1 MASLCVARA
10 PTAAPR
16 AAPRV
21 RARGAARAARAP
33 RAASMATETG
43 VLYTSDDLEKD
54 VAPPS
59 DADAVIGAAG
69 AEEEPDAAEE
79 ARAHSSPS
87 RVDVAAD
94 RDDAVLHDA
103 VTLERGASA
112 TSAPWVP
119 FSPSGSVCFEVALDA
134 RVDGGLAAVGVSFA
148 PGPDGRPRV
157 AAVSETGAAF
167 GEVNVGDVVLETSEV
182 VMVETETNEPADSAN
197 ASDPASASKKKRFVP
212 RRRWRDSK
220 DASFDECLAAM
231 RSNFSFASG
240 EHASVL
246 SMRLC
251 RDYVSEN
258 AIPMRG
264 EADVAADVRW
274 VDHDGSMEWN
284 EEAIVSGKEWAARHA
299 AGGF

>member
-1 MASLCVARA
+1 MASSLYA
-10 PTAAPR
+10 PTAASR

-21 RARGAARAARAP
+21 RARVAARAARNS
-33 RAASMATETG
+33 RAAAFFTETS
-43 VLYTSDDLEKD
+43 VLYTSADLKED
-54 VAPPS
+54 VAPDP
-59 DADAVIGAAG
+59 AFRAAG
-69 AEEEPDAAEE
+69 GEEGTVAATSESNRE
-79 ARAHSSPS
+79 DPRRAARARSL
-87 RVDVAAD
+87 VDIAGD
-94 RDDAVLHDA
+94 GDDATTDFHDT
-103 VTLERGASA
+103 VVLERGASA

-119 FSPSGSVCFEVALDA
+119 FSPSGSACFEVALDV
-134 RVDGGLAAVGVSFA
+134 RDGLASVGVDFA

-167 GEVNVGDVVLETSEV
+167 GEVKVGDVLLETSEL
-182 VMVETETNEPADSAN
+182 VMIETTEAP
-197 ASDPASASKKKRFVP
+197 SDPANGVGDLSRRFAP
-212 RRRWRDSK
+212 QRRWRDSK

-231 RSNFSFASG
+231 RSNVSFASAGRG
-240 EHASVL
+240 EGADYQPRVL
-246 SMRLC
+246 SLRLC

-264 EADVAADVRW
+264 EADVRW

>member
-1 MASLCVARA
+1 MSSSLCAARA

-21 RARGAARAARAP
+21 RARGAARAARGP
-33 RAASMATETG
+33 RAASVVTETS
-43 VLYTSDDLEKD
+43 VLYTSADLAKD
-54 VAPPS
+54 FAPPS
-59 DADAVIGAAG
+59 ASEAVLPTR
-69 AEEEPDAAEE
+69 EEETVERASSDETPSARTE
-79 ARAHSSPS
+79 ARFEDS
-87 RVDVAAD
+87 V
-94 RDDAVLHDA
+94 

-112 TSAPWVP
+112 MSAPWVP

-134 RVDGGLAAVGVSFA
+134 RDGWASVGLDFE

-157 AAVSETGAAF
+157 SAVAETGAAF
-167 GEVNVGDVVLETSEV
+167 GEVKAGDVVLETREV
-182 VMVETETNEPADSAN
+182 VMVTEKTETGITD
-197 ASDPASASKKKRFVP
+197 FVP
-212 RRRWRDSK
+212 TRRWRDSK
-220 DASFDECLAAM
+220 DGSFEECLASM
-231 RSNFSFASG
+231 RSVVAFGARPGRDASRG
-240 EHASVL
+240 AKDETETSQKIREPSVRVL

-251 RDYVSEN
+251 RDYVGAN

-264 EADVAADVRW
+264 EADVDADVRW

>member
-1 MASLCVARA
+1 MSSSLCAARA

-21 RARGAARAARAP
+21 RALGAARAARGP
-33 RAASMATETG
+33 RAASVVTETS
-43 VLYTSDDLEKD
+43 VLYTSADLAKD
-54 VAPPS
+54 FAPPS
-59 DADAVIGAAG
+59 ASEAVLPTR
-69 AEEEPDAAEE
+69 EEETKRASDETPSARTE
-79 ARAHSSPS
+79 ARFEDS
-87 RVDVAAD
+87 V
-94 RDDAVLHDA
+94 

-112 TSAPWVP
+112 MSAPWVP

-134 RVDGGLAAVGVSFA
+134 RDGWASVGLDFE

-157 AAVSETGAAF
+157 SAVAETGAAF
-167 GEVNVGDVVLETSEV
+167 GEVKAGDVVLETREV
-182 VMVETETNEPADSAN
+182 VMVAENTETGNTV
-197 ASDPASASKKKRFVP
+197 FVP
-212 RRRWRDSK
+212 TRRWRDSK
-220 DASFDECLAAM
+220 DGSFEECLASM
-231 RSNFSFASG
+231 RSVVAFVDAS
-240 EHASVL
+240 ERRDASSGAKEETETSQKIREPSLRVL

-251 RDYVSEN
+251 RDYVGAN

-264 EADVAADVRW
+264 EADVDADVRW

>member
-1 MASLCVARA
+1 M
-10 PTAAPR
+10 
-16 AAPRV
+16 
-21 RARGAARAARAP
+21 
-33 RAASMATETG
+33 
-43 VLYTSDDLEKD
+43 
-54 VAPPS
+54 
-59 DADAVIGAAG
+59 
-69 AEEEPDAAEE
+69 
-79 ARAHSSPS
+79 
-87 RVDVAAD
+87 
-94 RDDAVLHDA
+94 
-103 VTLERGASA
+103 
-112 TSAPWVP
+112 P

-134 RVDGGLAAVGVSFA
+134 RADGGLAAVGVAFA

-182 VMVETETNEPADSAN
+182 VMVETEINDN
-197 ASDPASASKKKRFVP
+197 ASDPASASKKKRFVQ

-220 DASFDECLAAM
+220 DGSFDECLAAM
-231 RSNFSFASG
+231 RSNFSFAFAARDDVDASE

>member
-1 MASLCVARA
+1 
-10 PTAAPR
+10 
-16 AAPRV
+16 
-21 RARGAARAARAP
+21 
-33 RAASMATETG
+33 MATETG

-59 DADAVIGAAG
+59 DADAVTGAAG
-69 AEEEPDAAEE
+69 AEEEPDAASGFSAAAEE
-79 ARAHSSPS
+79 ARAHSSQS

-94 RDDAVLHDA
+94 RNDAVLHDA

-134 RVDGGLAAVGVSFA
+134 RADGGLAAVGVAFA

-197 ASDPASASKKKRFVP
+197 ASDPASASKKKRFVQ

-220 DASFDECLAAM
+220 DGSFDECLAAM
-231 RSNFSFASG
+231 RSNFSFAFAARDDVDASE
-240 EHASVL
+240 EHVSVL

>member
-1 MASLCVARA
+1 
-10 PTAAPR
+10 
-16 AAPRV
+16 
-21 RARGAARAARAP
+21 
-33 RAASMATETG
+33 MATETG

-59 DADAVIGAAG
+59 DADAVTGAAG
-69 AEEEPDAAEE
+69 AEEEPDAASGFSAAAEE

-231 RSNFSFASG
+231 RSNFSFACAARDDVDASG

>member
-1 MASLCVARA
+1 MSSSLCAARA

-21 RARGAARAARAP
+21 RARGAARAARGP
-33 RAASMATETG
+33 RAASVVTETS
-43 VLYTSDDLEKD
+43 VLYTSADLAKD
-54 VAPPS
+54 FAPPS
-59 DADAVIGAAG
+59 ASEAVLPTR
-69 AEEEPDAAEE
+69 EEETKRASDETPSARTE
-79 ARAHSSPS
+79 ARFEDS
-87 RVDVAAD
+87 V
-94 RDDAVLHDA
+94 

-112 TSAPWVP
+112 MSAPWVP

-134 RVDGGLAAVGVSFA
+134 RDGWASVGLDFE

-157 AAVSETGAAF
+157 SAVAETGAAF
-167 GEVNVGDVVLETSEV
+167 GEVKAGDVVLETREV
-182 VMVETETNEPADSAN
+182 VMVTEKTETGNTV
-197 ASDPASASKKKRFVP
+197 FVP
-212 RRRWRDSK
+212 TRRWRDSK
-220 DASFDECLAAM
+220 DGSFEECLASM
-231 RSNFSFASG
+231 RSVVAFVDAKDETEKSRIREPSVR
-240 EHASVL
+240 VL

-251 RDYVSEN
+251 RDYVGAN

-264 EADVAADVRW
+264 EADVDADVRW

>member
-1 MASLCVARA
+1 V
-10 PTAAPR
+10 
-16 AAPRV
+16 V
-21 RARGAARAARAP
+21 
-33 RAASMATETG
+33 TETS
-43 VLYTSDDLEKD
+43 VLYTSADLAKD
-54 VAPPS
+54 APPS
-59 DADAVIGAAG
+59 ASEAVETR
-69 AEEEPDAAEE
+69 EEKTKLAPDETPS
-79 ARAHSSPS
+79 ARTPRS
-87 RVDVAAD
+87 RFEDSV
-94 RDDAVLHDA
+94 
-103 VTLERGASA
+103 VTLERDSRAM
-112 TSAPWVP
+112 SAPWVP

-167 GEVNVGDVVLETSEV
+167 GEVDVGDVVLETSEV

-231 RSNFSFASG
+231 RSNFSFACAARDDVDASG